1 MTKECSQQ
9 LMKDEKRPDEEKL
22 VQETLGKKGNELLTY
37 PDHHPHLAIKAAVNE
52 AKFKR
57 DENEEDSNNEADD
70 ESKDDDVVTYAGKS
84 YHDPS

>member
-37 PDHHPHLAIKAAVNE
+37 PDHHRKKYEQQVATLNH
-52 AKFKR
+52 
-57 DENEEDSNNEADD
+57 
-70 ESKDDDVVTYAGKS
+70 
-84 YHDPS
+84 